1 VNSRVD
7 PFRGRARGSA
17 NARGNPQRKPLRAF
31 VATDTC
37 AFLPFAQFCLSFCWE
52 RKSPWQEKPD
62 KEVDPLRPLIVAI
75 INRSGSARDYRVALG
90 DMARRDRS
98 AVGPRTFRPIT
109 VT

>member
-52 RKSPWQEKPD
+52 RKSPCQEKPD

-75 INRSGSARDYRVALG
+75 IAL
-90 DMARRDRS
+90 
-98 AVGPRTFRPIT
+98 AVL
-109 VT
+109 VTIVSLWEIWHAEIAVP